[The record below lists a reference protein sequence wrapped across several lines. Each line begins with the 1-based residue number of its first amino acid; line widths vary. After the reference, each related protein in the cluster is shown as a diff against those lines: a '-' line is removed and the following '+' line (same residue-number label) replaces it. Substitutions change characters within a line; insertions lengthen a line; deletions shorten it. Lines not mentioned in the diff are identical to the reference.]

1 MLNNIEIYQSE
12 NGEIE
17 FRGDTKNIFK
27 DEEINQ
33 NMVYANFAHTTSHR
47 AIQGKTQT
55 KEIIDNLYKTYKISH
70 L

>member
-33 NMVYANFAHTTSHR
+33 NMVYANFAHTTSHG

-55 KEIIDNLYKTYKISH
+55 KEIVDNLYQTYKTSH